1 MDQEK
6 TTSQKRREWFSQY
19 NNYIIIATVSIVA
32 LVFIPFLGSVLGLGW
47 TLPDTAT
54 GWIVFI
60 ATKLLVAVINLII
73 FHSFVQQAKL
83 NSKDNPNFLMAE
95 ELMATY
101 TDDTVIPLSPQQF
114 LGREYGRKG
123 VIIFITSC
131 LSAFALTQAV
141 LTFDIAT
148 FISYVITIIFG
159 LIFGVLEMKKNEEY
173 WCITYLSF
181 AKYYQKKKIEE
192 EMAKERQDEE
202 KIESIPE
209 TVCESEVSLMFPDTV
224 DDN

>member
-1 MDQEK
+1 MNQEK

-54 GWIVFI
+54 GWVVFI
-60 ATKLLVAVINLII
+60 ATKILVAVINLVI
-73 FHSFVQQAKL
+73 FHSFIQQAKL
-83 NSKDNPNFLMAE
+83 NSKDNPNFLKAE
-95 ELMATY
+95 ELMAVY
-101 TDDTVIPLSPQQF
+101 ADDTIIPLSPQQF

-123 VIIFITSC
+123 VAIFITSC

-141 LTFDIAT
+141 LTFDVAT

-159 LIFGVLEMKKNEEY
+159 LIFGVLEMKKTEEF
-173 WCITYLSF
+173 WCITYLSY
-181 AKYYQKKKIEE
+181 AKYYI
-192 EMAKERQDEE
+192 AKRENEE
-202 KIESIPE
+202 KAKQLSEAVPQ
-209 TVCESEVSLMFPDTV
+209 SEVLVVLPDTV
-224 DDN
+224 DNN